1 MRRAAARLL
10 QLIGLILLPVGVV
23 GQVVRPE
30 VIGVREMLMITG
42 AGIGVFFVGWMLQGK
57 QAG

>member
-1 MRRAAARLL
+1 MRRAAAQLL

-30 VIGVREMLMITG
+30 VIGVREMLTITA

-57 QAG
+57 QTG